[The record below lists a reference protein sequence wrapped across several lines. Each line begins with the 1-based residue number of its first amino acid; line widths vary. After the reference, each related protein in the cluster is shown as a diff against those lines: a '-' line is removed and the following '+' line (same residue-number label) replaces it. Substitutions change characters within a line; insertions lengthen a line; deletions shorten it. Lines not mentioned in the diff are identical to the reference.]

1 MPIAL
6 ALVLR
11 AKPLLALRLNEKVLA
26 GGQQY
31 TSQQRLPFLLWALS
45 QASRWPS
52 DSLKAGGMPA
62 MQPAIIDG
70 CHVCLQE
77 VFPGTEL

>member
-1 MPIAL
+1 MLVAL

-11 AKPLLALRLNEKVLA
+11 AKPLLALRLSERVLA

-52 DSLKAGGMPA
+52 DSLRVGGM
-62 MQPAIIDG
+62 QAIVTDVHYLSVQG
-70 CHVCLQE
+70 
-77 VFPGTEL
+77 VFPDTEL